1 LGLWEVVS
9 TPTEAYFSG
18 SDLKIE
24 VTYDNKDLVRSTK
37 DLTGQNSKLDYKPPA
52 SEQKTDVMTESQP
65 NVITPAAAS
74 PPDSEKLEPTTKGQ
88 GEGEPPD
95 TKEPAS

>member
-1 LGLWEVVS
+1 MGGVS

-18 SDLKIE
+18 SDLKVAVI
-24 VTYDNKDLVRSTK
+24 YDNKDLVRSTK
-37 DLTGQNSKLDYKPPA
+37 DLTGQNPELDYKPPA

-65 NVITPAAAS
+65 NVITPAAS
-74 PPDSEKLEPTTKGQ
+74 PPDSEKLEPTIKGQ
-88 GEGEPPD
+88 GEGGPPD